1 MVGLSKSKRRGQTGG
16 RQLVELKANRQAA
29 WYAAF
34 SADYTVSLEFADC
47 PDLESGQKTEALR
60 SVSRTLFVLS
70 DAAPRT
76 EVRRES
82 GF

>member
-34 SADYTVSLEFADC
+34 SADYTVSLEFAD
-47 PDLESGQKTEALR
+47 AL
-60 SVSRTLFVLS
+60 T
-70 DAAPRT
+70 
-76 EVRRES
+76 
-82 GF
+82 